1 LRYTHLLGASLP
13 SRESRKYEVTNHDN
27 RNSCNY
33 LIFLHASITASL
45 QSIPLS
51 TDIFTPTLASVS
63 TPTTTLILLPMST
76 TTAAPRPIL
85 EIGLPPSPTITPNAT
100 QAAQQEDIKNGI
112 QAYFEIRYR
121 LLSVSPPADIHIR

>member
-1 LRYTHLLGASLP
+1 MKLQTMIIVILATILSSCTPVLRHPFSP
-13 SRESRKYEVTNHDN
+13 SPS
-27 RNSCNY
+27 
-33 LIFLHASITASL
+33 
-45 QSIPLS
+45 P